1 MEQFLIAIGERAG
14 NIFNLVSNPA
24 TQLLVLPLLGLIFIC
39 ATPRQ
44 NLRLIRFWA
53 VFFSGLTLLVAIL
66 MLTGVPVWLQSNPLF
81 AQFVPFRPNNPE
93 MGFWFSQDIVWLA
106 IQIGET
112 QSFSAHYAVGIDG
125 LSMPLVLLC
134 AGVVFLAI
142 IWALPR
148 QERIRDFLA
157 LTMLMEIGL
166 LGVFIALDYVLFYL
180 FWELMLIPMYFLI
193 AGWGKR
199 PEHAARAAMK
209 FFIYT
214 MLGGVFMLIAFIA
227 LQVLSAG
234 SGGYSFSIPDLT
246 TYSLTQGVQVIPLAW
261 RALIFVGLLFAF
273 AIKVPMFPFHTWLP
287 DAHTEA
293 PTEMSVIL
301 AAVMLKT
308 GTYAYLRILYPTFP
322 DVAYTLGP
330 IIALCAVIGIVYGAA
345 VTLVQTDLKRLV
357 AYSSISHMG
366 FIVLGIAA
374 MNADATVGAVF
385 QMVAHGVV
393 ISALFFLTGVV
404 ERRYGTRDLREL
416 SGMLKGAPSYAV
428 VLGLA
433 AFAGM
438 GLPGLIGF
446 WGEFMVLKGTYF
458 NSPRWTTVLVG
469 PMDGSRYLQI
479 VAILAVLGI
488 LTAAVYMINM
498 LQRVLPGEMPAK
510 ATDEPGAPAPKPWRG
525 FRLTEGLA
533 LVPLAAAMVIF
544 GLYPAPIV
552 NSCLEYANQLWTT
565 YLMY

>member
-1 MEQFLIAIGERAG
+1 
-14 NIFNLVSNPA
+14 
-24 TQLLVLPLLGLIFIC
+24 
-39 ATPRQ
+39 
-44 NLRLIRFWA
+44 
-53 VFFSGLTLLVAIL
+53 
-66 MLTGVPVWLQSNPLF
+66 
-81 AQFVPFRPNNPE
+81 
-93 MGFWFSQDIVWLA
+93 
-106 IQIGET
+106 
-112 QSFSAHYAVGIDG
+112 
-125 LSMPLVLLC
+125 
-134 AGVVFLAI
+134 
-142 IWALPR
+142 
-148 QERIRDFLA
+148 
-157 LTMLMEIGL
+157 
-166 LGVFIALDYVLFYL
+166 
-180 FWELMLIPMYFLI
+180 
-193 AGWGKR
+193 
-199 PEHAARAAMK
+199 
-209 FFIYT
+209 
-214 MLGGVFMLIAFIA
+214 
-227 LQVLSAG
+227 
-234 SGGYSFSIPDLT
+234 
-246 TYSLTQGVQVIPLAW
+246 
-261 RALIFVGLLFAF
+261 
-273 AIKVPMFPFHTWLP
+273 
-287 DAHTEA
+287 
-293 PTEMSVIL
+293 
-301 AAVMLKT
+301 
-308 GTYAYLRILYPTFP
+308 
-322 DVAYTLGP
+322 
-330 IIALCAVIGIVYGAA
+330 
-345 VTLVQTDLKRLV
+345 
-357 AYSSISHMG
+357 MG

-393 ISALFFLTGVV
+393 ISALFFLAGVV

-510 ATDEPGAPAPKPWRG
+510 AADEPGAPAPKPWRG

-533 LVPLAAAMVIF
+533 LMPLAAAMVIF